1 MSILRRSIPALFL
14 GLLACLFLWLSPA
27 AWADGST
34 VEELQAAVDRGDNS
48 FILTGDL
55 TVPKGAMIRAQS
67 TAVVVPKGKTLIMN
81 GGILEL
87 STLRLVGGKIEVRNG
102 SIFRVNEKL
111 DYSSGT
117 VEIYNGYNL
126 FRVGKLNDKFYPAPV
141 NCVDL
146 CTTNGGN
153 QGKVTINTDNP
164 IQSGELCYLLNGDQS
179 EITWT
184 QDLGVEDMPNMWG
197 TTSQVFQAGTV
208 NCAGASVGTI
218 NYNNVSGETVQL
230 DHNINDEIGMCDVC
244 HTQFQEPALVDG
256 YYQIKNAGNLD
267 FR

>member
-1 MSILRRSIPALFL
+1 MSILRRSIPALLL

-55 TVPKGAMIRAQS
+55 TVPKGAMVGAQS

-102 SIFRVNEKL
+102 SIFRVNEKF

-126 FRVGKLNDKFYPAPV
+126 FPAADILPDNTGVITYP
-141 NCVDL
+141 
-146 CTTNGGN
+146 
-153 QGKVTINTDNP
+153 
-164 IQSGELCYLLNGDQS
+164 SGS
-179 EITWT
+179 
-184 QDLGVEDMPNMWG
+184 G
-197 TTSQVFQAGTV
+197 TTSLLFMPTNDSEFASAVSAINGMADNFVGRCRPHAGGG
-208 NCAGASVGTI
+208 GAASI
-218 NYNNVSGETVQL
+218 
-230 DHNINDEIGMCDVC
+230 
-244 HTQFQEPALVDG
+244 
-256 YYQIKNAGNLD
+256 
-267 FR
+267 